1 MRDVIESASG
11 DGKGAIV
18 RNDAGL
24 PIDTAHWTGPWV
36 AEKPSA
42 QHDRAEASGTRPTL
56 PAKRDGLRE
65 PSRAG
70 RRPRRRFIPLASG
83 VAAALLL
90 LLIPRSADRAPP
102 GQVGQLAL
110 SPGEAPTVTAAM
122 PPRSNP
128 EPEAQ
133 RLPRQ
138 EQAGPAAHELAE
150 ARSAIAILNAQLRAD
165 AAKSEYALQQEQDK
179 AATQTQ
185 QAAAARQDL
194 IATVAQ
200 HRQALDGERA
210 QRTALAD
217 QLLASQRDLQ
227 ALATQLRGASDEIEQ
242 LRQAETARTARSLEQ
257 ERQKALPLAQELA
270 AMRQE
275 LGSMTAQHRQALE
288 QERAQRAALA
298 AELSGA
304 QREATAQAAQLRKAS
319 DEMGQLKQADA
330 AKTGQLLELE
340 RQKTAAFAQAVAAR
354 QALNANTMQH
364 RQALDEERAQRIALT
379 AELTA
384 ARRDVEL
391 QGAQLRKLSEETGL
405 FKQAEAARAAQ
416 SLDLERRK
424 MAALAQAAA
433 MRQEQAAATA
443 QHRQALDQER
453 TQRIALAAELSAAQR
468 EIETQA
474 VQLRKASNEANQLG
488 RASESTIVDLRQTLQ
503 QERDRA
509 ATLAQELALL
519 RPLTAGSATAEPASA
534 SAGPKAPQAVVASAA
549 GQPAAAEPRNSPDAM
564 RLLARASALLGQG
577 DIGSARIVLERAA
590 ETGSARASFM
600 LAETYD
606 PRILSAWGTY
616 GTRGEVTRAREL
628 YARAQSGG
636 IPEAKDR
643 VEALAQA
650 PDG

>member
-11 DGKGAIV
+11 DGTGAIV

-36 AEKPSA
+36 AGKPSA
-42 QHDRAEASGTRPTL
+42 QSGRAEASDTRPTL
-56 PAKRDGLRE
+56 PAKRDGLRG

-70 RRPRRRFIPLASG
+70 RKPRRFIPLASG
-83 VAAALLL
+83 FAAALLL
-90 LLIPRSADRAPP
+90 LLIPRNADRPSP
-102 GQVGQLAL
+102 GQVGELAR

-122 PPRSNP
+122 LPRSNP

-133 RLPRQ
+133 RWLGQ
-138 EQAGPAAHELAE
+138 EQAGAAAQELAE
-150 ARSAIAILNAQLRAD
+150 ARSAIAILNGQLRAD
-165 AAKSEYALQQEQDK
+165 AARSEHALRQEQDK
-179 AATQTQ
+179 TAAQTQEAAT
-185 QAAAARQDL
+185 ARQEL

-227 ALATQLRGASDEIEQ
+227 ALAIQLRGASDEIEQ
-242 LRQAETARTARSLEQ
+242 LKQVESAKTTQSLDQ
-257 ERQKALPLAQELA
+257 ERQKAASLAQELTTL
-270 AMRQE
+270 RQE
-275 LGSMTAQHRQALE
+275 LSLITAQHRQALD

-304 QREATAQAAQLRKAS
+304 QREAATQAAQLRKAS
-319 DEMGQLKQADA
+319 DEAGQLKQADA
-330 AKTGQLLELE
+330 AKAGQLQEQE
-340 RQKTAAFAQAVAAR
+340 RQKTAAFAQASAAR
-354 QALNANTMQH
+354 QALNANVVQH
-364 RQALDEERAQRIALT
+364 RQALDEERGQRAALT
-379 AELTA
+379 AELAA
-384 ARRDVEL
+384 ARRDVEA
-391 QGAQLRKLSEETGL
+391 QAAQLRKANEETGL
-405 FKQAEAARAAQ
+405 ARQAEAARATQ
-416 SLDLERRK
+416 SLDLERQK
-424 MAALAQAAA
+424 AAALAQAATA
-433 MRQEQAAATA
+433 RQEQAANTA
-443 QHRQALDQER
+443 HHRQVLDQER
-453 TQRIALAAELSAAQR
+453 AQRAALAAELSAAQR
-468 EIETQA
+468 GIEAQA
-474 VQLRKASNEANQLG
+474 VQLRTASNEAGQLRG
-488 RASESTIVDLRQTLQ
+488 ASESTIVELQQSLQ

-509 ATLAQELALL
+509 AAMAQELASL
-519 RPLTAGSATAEPASA
+519 RALTAGRATAEPALVSE
-534 SAGPKAPQAVVASAA
+534 SPKAPQAAVAAAA
-549 GQPAAAEPRNSPDAM
+549 GQPAAAEPRSNPDAT

-628 YARAQSGG
+628 YAKAQSGG

>member
-18 RNDAGL
+18 KNDAGL

-42 QHDRAEASGTRPTL
+42 QHDRAEASRTRPTL
-56 PAKRDGLRE
+56 PAKRDGPRE

-70 RRPRRRFIPLASG
+70 RRPRRFIPLASG

-90 LLIPRSADRAPP
+90 LLVPRNADRP
-102 GQVGQLAL
+102 GSGRVGELAL
-110 SPGEAPTVTAAM
+110 LPGEAPTVTGAM
-122 PPRSNP
+122 LPRSNP
-128 EPEAQ
+128 EPEAL
-133 RLPRQ
+133 RLLRQ
-138 EQAGPAAHELAE
+138 EQAGAVAQELAE
-150 ARSAIAILNAQLRAD
+150 ARSAIATLNAQLRAD
-165 AAKSEYALQQEQDK
+165 AARSEQALRQEQDK
-179 AATQTQ
+179 TAAQTQ
-185 QAAAARQDL
+185 EAAAARQEL

-227 ALATQLRGASDEIEQ
+227 ALAMQLRGASDEVEQ
-242 LRQAETARTARSLEQ
+242 LKQAETAKTARSLEQ
-257 ERQKALPLAQELA
+257 ERQKTVPLAQELA
-270 AMRQE
+270 ALRQE
-275 LGSMTAQHRQALE
+275 LGSITAQHRQALD

-298 AELSGA
+298 VELSGA
-304 QREATAQAAQLRKAS
+304 QREAAAQAAQLRKAS
-319 DEMGQLKQADA
+319 DEMAQLKQVDA
-330 AKTGQLLELE
+330 AKTGQLLEQE
-340 RQKTAAFAQAVAAR
+340 RQKTAAFAQAAAAR
-354 QALNANTMQH
+354 QALTASTAQH
-364 RQALDEERAQRIALT
+364 RQGLDEERAQRAALT
-379 AELTA
+379 AELAA
-384 ARRDVEL
+384 ARRDVEM
-391 QGAQLRKLSEETGL
+391 QAVQLRKASEEAGL
-405 FKQAEAARAAQ
+405 FRQAEAVRAAQ
-416 SLDLERRK
+416 SLDLERQK
-424 MAALAQAAA
+424 TVALAQAAA
-433 MRQEQAAATA
+433 ARQEQAANTA
-443 QHRQALDQER
+443 QHRQALDRER
-453 TQRIALAAELSAAQR
+453 AQRTALAAELSVAQR
-468 EIETQA
+468 EIEVQA
-474 VQLRKASNEANQLG
+474 VQLRKVSNEADQL
-488 RASESTIVDLRQTLQ
+488 RHASEGTIVELRQTLQ

-509 ATLAQELALL
+509 ATLAQELASL
-519 RPLTAGSATAEPASA
+519 RPVTAGRAIAEPVPA
-534 SAGPKAPQAVVASAA
+534 SAGPKAPQAVAVAAA
-549 GQPAAAEPRNSPDAM
+549 GQPVAAEPRNSPDAA

-577 DIGSARIVLERAA
+577 DIGSARIVLERAV